1 MAQICVCKY
10 PLIIIDNREGKAVE
24 YIAMPTDVISDT
36 DIPLPFI
43 EPIETEGPDGVVR
56 KYISVRWQEIPQDVD
71 NKCDGDKCNGIAK
84 RYDHDIPEHIVI
96 AGCNASEISII
107 DGEMKC
113 DIKSIYTVLH
123 TWEDWRDFHFIQ
135 LPCK

>member
-1 MAQICVCKY
+1 MDQICICKY
-10 PLIIIDNREGKAVE
+10 PIILIDNREGKAIE
-24 YIAMPTDVISDT
+24 YIAMPTQVINAT
-36 DIPLPFI
+36 DIPIPFI
-43 EPIETEGPDGVVR
+43 DPVETEGPDGIKR
-56 KYISVRWQEIPQDVD
+56 KYIAVKWQEVPLD
-71 NKCDGDKCNGIAK
+71 KGDSKSNGVVK
-84 RYDHDIPEHIVI
+84 RYDHHIPDHIVI
-96 AGCNASEISII
+96 AGCEASEISII